1 MKQDALAIV
10 WFRNDLRITDNPALS
25 AALDR
30 YQKILPVYIHAPHE
44 HAPWEPGEASNWWL
58 HHSLDSLGQ
67 SLESMGSYLLL
78 KKGNSLETLQT
89 LIEKTG
95 AKAVFWNRMY
105 EPALI
110 KRDAK
115 IKKLFKVAGINCQ
128 SFNGQLLT
136 EPHTILNNSGSAF
149 KVFSAY
155 WRKTSREIDSAQ
167 QLLPAPQ
174 EICSPQLSDSSG
186 LSGFIKS
193 SSSLKQLELLPEK
206 NWYQGFYNHWEPG
219 EQGGRK
225 SLINLIENTLNAY
238 KINHDIPSVSGTSRL
253 SPHLHFGEVS
263 AREVFSLCQQNSSVM
278 NYPIADMEKFISELG
293 WREFAY
299 YLMYHFPDST
309 NQSLDQRFD
318 LYGWVDES
326 KQPELLQQW
335 QQGKTGIPIV
345 DAGMRE
351 LWQTGWMHNR
361 VRMIT
366 ASILTKNM
374 GFHWISGARWFWDTL
389 IDADLAANTLG
400 WQWTAGCGVDA
411 APYFRIFSPA
421 RQTERFDADGTY
433 IKHWLPELQ
442 YADKHVLM
450 HGLSEPNA
458 KIDYPT
464 PIIDLAASRQSAL
477 LRWDSIKNSN
487 LTLAV

>member
-1 MKQDALAIV
+1 MKQDELAIV
-10 WFRNDLRITDNPALS
+10 WFRNDLRIAENPALC
-25 AALDR
+25 AALNE

-44 HAPWEPGEASNWWL
+44 HAPWEPGAASNWWL
-58 HHSLDSLGQ
+58 HHSLESLNQ
-67 SLESMGSYLLL
+67 SLQAIGGYLLL
-78 KKGNSLETLQT
+78 QKGNSLETLQS
-89 LIEKTG
+89 LIEATG

-115 IKKLFKVAGINCQ
+115 IKKLFKVAGIDCQ
-128 SFNGQLLT
+128 SHSGHLLC
-136 EPHTILNNSGSAF
+136 EPHTILNNAGSAF

-155 WRKTSREIDSAQ
+155 WRKTVREIDNSPE
-167 QLLPAPQ
+167 LLPAPTT
-174 EICSPQLSDSSG
+174 INSPRLSELSQLS
-186 LSGFIKS
+186 LS
-193 SSSLKQLELLPEK
+193 LQQLELLPAI
-206 NWYQGFYNHWEPG
+206 NWYQGFYDHWEPG
-219 EQGGRK
+219 EHGGRK
-225 SLINLIENTLNAY
+225 KMISLVTNTLTAY
-238 KINHDIPSVSGTSRL
+238 RTNHDIPSVAGTSRL

-263 AREVFSLCQQNSSVM
+263 AREVFSLCQQNASVM
-278 NYPIADMEKFISELG
+278 DFPIADMDKFISELG
-293 WREFAY
+293 WREFGN

-326 KQPELLQQW
+326 QQPQLLEQW

-345 DAGMRE
+345 DAGMHE
-351 LWQTGWMHNR
+351 LWQSGWMHNR

-374 GFHWISGARWFWDTL
+374 GFHWMSGARWFWDTL
-389 IDADLAANTLG
+389 VDADLAANTLG

-411 APYFRIFSPA
+411 APYFRIFSPS
-421 RQTERFDADGTY
+421 RQTERFDPHGKY
-433 IKHWLPELQ
+433 IKQWLPELRH
-442 YADKHVLM
+442 ADKHVLM
-450 HGLSEPNA
+450 HGLAEPNA

-464 PIIDLAASRQSAL
+464 PVIDLADTRQAAL